1 MPFKIVEETIEYIT
15 RSPHQLDFLMQI
27 CHHETEPESSR
38 LWLSGVTVGG
48 GYFCGGITSLLP
60 YFWSRNVFE
69 GLVTSICIMSVA
81 LLLFGYSKTC
91 LISGWSGRQNIRL
104 GVRGWLCCW
113 RSIWV
118 GSDCQQVRGS
128 GLTNVKLWGW
138 WRLIQYSVGH
148 RYNGALGVWRSRLH
162 RNSCGV

>member
-104 GVRGWLCCW
+104 GVLGAVEMLF
-113 RSIWV
+113 V
-118 GSDCQQVRGS
+118 GGCAVGAAY
-128 GLTNVKLWGW
+128 GLVVIANKLGG
-138 WRLIQYSVGH
+138 LD
-148 RYNGALGVWRSRLH
+148 
-162 RNSCGV
+162 